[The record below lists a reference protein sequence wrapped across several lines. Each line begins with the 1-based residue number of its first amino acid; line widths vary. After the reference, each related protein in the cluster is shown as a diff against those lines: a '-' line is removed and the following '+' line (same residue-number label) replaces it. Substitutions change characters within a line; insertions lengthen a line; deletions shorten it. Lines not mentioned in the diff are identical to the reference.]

1 MRYCFGVDIG
11 GTTVKLGLFKFDGE
25 VIEKWEIKTRTEENG
40 KAILPDVAETILKK
54 MEEKGIEKTE
64 VTGVGVG
71 VPGPV
76 VKEREVQVAVNLHW
90 GYTMLADDLEKLLD
104 QIPVKVGNDAN
115 VAALGEMWKGGGRGY
130 DSIVMVT
137 LGTGVG
143 GGVILQGKILTGC
156 KGAGGEIGHMKVNM
170 DETRVC
176 GCGNKGCLEL
186 YCSEKAILKAAKCLS
201 KPILDFES
209 LVTEYRAGNS
219 AVTEIVNRAAEMFG
233 IGIANIAYLFNPG
246 VVVVGGSY
254 KKLGDSFLDQVN
266 RTVRRHIYPLFYQN
280 IGLQFSALEHDSCLI
295 GIAAV
300 VFDRLLKK
308 PSFLLDH

>member
-1 MRYCFGVDIG
+1 M
-11 GTTVKLGLFKFDGE
+11 
-25 VIEKWEIKTRTEENG
+25 EKSREELW
-40 KAILPDVAETILKK
+40 AP
-54 MEEKGIEKTE
+54 
-64 VTGVGVG
+64 
-71 VPGPV
+71 
-76 VKEREVQVAVNLHW
+76 
-90 GYTMLADDLEKLLD
+90 LEKL
-104 QIPVKVGNDAN
+104 
-115 VAALGEMWKGGGRGY
+115 
-130 DSIVMVT
+130 
-137 LGTGVG
+137 GTCLL
-143 GGVILQGKILTGC
+143 ILKDLS
-156 KGAGGEIGHMKVNM
+156 ASVEI
-170 DETRVC
+170 
-176 GCGNKGCLEL
+176 
-186 YCSEKAILKAAKCLS
+186 KAVWSYTVQKKLFLKAAKCLS